1 MRRRIVFA
9 TLAVAIAGILV
20 LGVPLA
26 VAARQVVRND
36 ALRSLDRQADA
47 VGFAIDDDVEAG
59 RPVAVATLEGFAGT
73 RRYIEVTDPL
83 GRRTTA
89 GRPVVG
95 HSMSTRIELS
105 DRVTIRVTESV
116 AQTNRRVF
124 DAVAVVASFGLAGV
138 LAATVL
144 ALLLARRLTRPL
156 DELATASRRLG
167 AGDFSVRVGHH
178 DLPETDAVADALN
191 DSAER
196 IERLVEAERQF
207 SANASHQ
214 LRTPL
219 TALRLRLEELA
230 SSDHAA
236 VRDEALA
243 ALAQADRLE
252 TTVDDLL
259 TLARGKPSADRQP
272 ADIQALVTTKA
283 AGWRP
288 TFARAARRLV
298 TVEGPP
304 VWADASVGPLAQA
317 VDALLENALRHGGG
331 AVRIEARAHGDHAEL
346 RVADE
351 GGGIAPGQEEAIF
364 ARHVSLQGGTGVGL
378 ALARALVD
386 AQGGRVDLVQA
397 RPAVFRILLPAAAN
411 GPGDGQPLRSPRP
424 AAWPVTLT
432 DGPG

>member
-9 TLAVAIAGILV
+9 TLAVAITGILV

-36 ALRSLDRQADA
+36 ALRHLDRQADA
-47 VGFAIDDDVEAG
+47 VGFAIDDDIEAG
-59 RPVAVATLEGFAGT
+59 RPVAIATLDRFAGT
-73 RRYIEVTDPL
+73 GQYIEVSDPL

-95 HSMSTRIELS
+95 HSLTTMIEFS
-105 DRVTIRVTESV
+105 DRVTIRVTDSV

-124 DAVAVVASFGLAGV
+124 DAVAVVASFALAGV

-167 AGDFSVRVGHH
+167 AGDFSVRVGRHG
-178 DLPETDAVADALN
+178 LPETDAVADALN

-230 SSDHAA
+230 ISDHAA
-236 VRDEALA
+236 VRDEAQA

-252 TTVDDLL
+252 TTVDELL
-259 TLARGKPSADRQP
+259 ALARGKPSSDRQP
-272 ADIQALVTTKA
+272 ADLRALVTTKV
-283 AGWRP
+283 AGWTP
-288 TFARAARRLV
+288 SFEQAARRLV
-298 TVEGPP
+298 AVDGPP
-304 VWADASVGPLAQA
+304 VWADTSVAALAQA

-331 AVRIEARAHGDHAEL
+331 TVCIDARAYGGHAEV

-351 GGGIAPGQEEAIF
+351 GSGIAPGQEEVIF

-386 AQGGRVDLVQA
+386 AQGGRVDLVQS
-397 RPAVFRILLPAAAN
+397 RPAVFRILLPTAENGAAH
-411 GPGDGQPLRSPRP
+411 G
-424 AAWPVTLT
+424 
-432 DGPG
+432 

>member
-36 ALRSLDRQADA
+36 ALRHLDRQADA
-47 VGFAIDDDVEAG
+47 IGLAIDDDIEAG
-59 RPVAVATLEGFAGT
+59 RPVAVATLGGFAGT
-73 RRYIEVTDPL
+73 GQYIEVSDPL

-95 HSMSTRIELS
+95 HSLTTIIELS
-105 DRVTIRVTESV
+105 DRVTIRVSESV
-116 AQTNRRVF
+116 VQTNRQVF

-138 LAATVL
+138 LAATIL

-167 AGDFSVRVGHH
+167 AGDFSVRVGRHG
-178 DLPETDAVADALN
+178 LPETDAVADALN

-230 SSDHAA
+230 GSDQAA

-243 ALAQADRLE
+243 ALTQADRLE
-252 TTVDDLL
+252 DTVDDLL
-259 TLARGKPSADRQP
+259 ALARGKPPGDRQP
-272 ADIQALVTTKA
+272 ADLQALVTTKA
-283 AGWRP
+283 AWWTS
-288 TFARAARRLV
+288 TFDRATRRIV
-298 TVEGPP
+298 GVDGPP
-304 VWADASVGPLAQA
+304 VWADASAPALAQA

-331 AVRIEARAHGDHAEL
+331 TVSIHARAHADHAAL
-346 RVADE
+346 VVADE

-364 ARHVSLQGGTGVGL
+364 ARHVSFQGGTGVGL

-386 AQGGRVDLVQA
+386 AQGGRVDLVRA
-397 RPAVFRILLPAAAN
+397 RPAVFRILLPTAN
-411 GPGDGQPLRSPRP
+411 GPADC
-424 AAWPVTLT
+424 
-432 DGPG
+432 

>member
-1 MRRRIVFA
+1 VRRRIVFA
-9 TLAVAIAGILV
+9 TLAVAVAGILV

-36 ALRSLDRQADA
+36 ALRHLDRQADA

-59 RPVAVATLEGFAGT
+59 RPVAVATLERFAATGQ
-73 RRYIEVTDPL
+73 YIEVSDPL

-89 GRPVVG
+89 GRPVQG
-95 HSMSTRIELS
+95 HSLTTTISPS
-105 DRVTIRVTESV
+105 DRVTIRVSESV
-116 AQTNRRVF
+116 AGTNRQVF
-124 DAVAVVASFGLAGV
+124 DAIAVVASFALAGV

-156 DELATASRRLG
+156 DELATVSRRLG
-167 AGDFSVRVGHH
+167 AGDFSVRAGGHG
-178 DLPETDAVADALN
+178 LPETDAVAEALN
-191 DSAER
+191 DSAEH

-230 SSDHAA
+230 TADQAA
-236 VRDEALA
+236 VREEAQA

-259 TLARGKPSADRQP
+259 ALARGTPSGDNQP
-272 ADIQALVTTKA
+272 ADLQALVATKA
-283 AGWRP
+283 AGWTP
-288 TFARAARRLV
+288 TFERAARQLV
-298 TVEGPP
+298 AIDGPP
-304 VWADASVGPLAQA
+304 VWADASVPGLAQA
-317 VDALLENALRHGGG
+317 VDALLENALQHGGG
-331 AVRIEARAHGDHAEL
+331 TVCIDARAYGDHAEL

-351 GGGIAPGQEEAIF
+351 GSGIASGREEVIF

-397 RPAVFRILLPAAAN
+397 RPAVFRILLPTAAN
-411 GPGDGQPLRSPRP
+411 RRADG
-424 AAWPVTLT
+424 
-432 DGPG
+432 